1 MSSERVKRE
10 YPFSDI
16 TGKIIAAAYTVHREL
31 GPGFEER
38 IYQRA
43 LALELPAHGLEFS
56 REVWMDVHY
65 RGSHVGRKRV
75 DFVIEDVMVEIK
87 AKAMI
92 EDVDVV
98 QTLSYLKAS
107 GFEVGLLLNFG
118 SASMGIKRV
127 IHTPANTGG

>member
-1 MSSERVKRE
+1 
-10 YPFSDI
+10 
-16 TGKIIAAAYTVHREL
+16 
-31 GPGFEER
+31 
-38 IYQRA
+38 
-43 LALELPAHGLEFS
+43 
-56 REVWMDVHY
+56 MDVHY
-65 RGSHVGRKRV
+65 RGTKVGRKRV
-75 DFVIEDVMVEIK
+75 DFVIEDVIVEIK